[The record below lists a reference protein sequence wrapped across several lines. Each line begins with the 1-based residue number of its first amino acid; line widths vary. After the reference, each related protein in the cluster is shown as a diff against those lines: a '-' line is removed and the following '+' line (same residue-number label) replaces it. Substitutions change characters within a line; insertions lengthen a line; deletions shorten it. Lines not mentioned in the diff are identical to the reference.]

1 MSPTGQTPAMSCV
14 SIRAFASGVTV
25 RMTDYNEWSKRQL
38 RNAIND
44 ALKWRRQPLM
54 EEHEFDAWFRLQVP
68 YYKNRRRYLLD
79 QRLWAALPAS
89 FWGELLFLE
98 SIVGTEKTEEQFKA
112 MLDVAFPKRVTK
124 SKDWRGWWWKAQ
136 GRKAHG

>member
-1 MSPTGQTPAMSCV
+1 
-14 SIRAFASGVTV
+14 
-25 RMTDYNEWSKRQL
+25 
-38 RNAIND
+38 
-44 ALKWRRQPLM
+44 M

-68 YYKNRRRYLLD
+68 YYKNRHRYLLD

-112 MLDVAFPKRVTK
+112 MLDAAFPKRVAK
-124 SKDWRGWWWKAQ
+124 SKDWRGWWKPQ

>member
-1 MSPTGQTPAMSCV
+1 MSCV
-14 SIRAFASGVTV
+14 SIWAFVSGVTV

-124 SKDWRGWWWKAQ
+124 SRDWRGWWKAQ